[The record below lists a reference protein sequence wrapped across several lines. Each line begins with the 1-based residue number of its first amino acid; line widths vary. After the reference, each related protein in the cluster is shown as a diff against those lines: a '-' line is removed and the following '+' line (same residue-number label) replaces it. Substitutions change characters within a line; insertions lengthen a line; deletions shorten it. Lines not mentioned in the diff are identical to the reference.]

1 MEKTFTETTES
12 TAAQLSVWQVRN
24 YDPREL
30 SLLGEG
36 TVTIANPALYG
47 FSVPNLNVAEDSS
60 RLTMLASEAVLAR
73 EWNTPEEDEAW
84 AHL

>member
-1 MEKTFTETTES
+1 MNQAITITSASMAERLNE
-12 TAAQLSVWQVRN
+12 WQVRN
-24 YDPREL
+24 YDPSEL
-30 SLLGEG
+30 SPQGEYGVAFTYPTLYAGVSSLGED
-36 TVTIANPALYG
+36 T
-47 FSVPNLNVAEDSS
+47 S

>member
-1 MEKTFTETTES
+1 MNQAITITSES
-12 TAAQLSVWQVRN
+12 VAELLNELQVRN
-24 YDPREL
+24 YDPSQH
-30 SLLGEG
+30 SLQDEYNVGLTYPAPYAGVSSIGE
-36 TVTIANPALYG
+36 
-47 FSVPNLNVAEDSS
+47 DDS